1 MLDSKFGP
9 LWSPVRGGGKLMLLP
24 SSTQDSAF
32 LPHRKE
38 NNQLLIDAINKLERS
53 DVFVDIGSNIG
64 FYSLRASQRLGPAGM
79 VVSIEPSSREFS
91 RLAAAKFNNQHAC
104 QWALFNCGIGP
115 KGRHAL
121 EINAGHTGMNHLK
134 PRQASRQ
141 NDSQPGG
148 AETIS
153 LATLDDLLTV
163 LGIEQI
169 QLLKI
174 DIEGFELQA
183 LQSFRRLLS
192 SGAIKTIVIEIT
204 DRFLKRF
211 GDSRAQL
218 YQVMDECQFVP
229 QIGLSSHWQYD
240 DIFYHR
246 GQ

>member
-9 LWSPVRGGGKLMLLP
+9 LWSTVRGGGKLMLLP

-38 NNQLLIDAINKLERS
+38 NNQLLIDAINKLKSS

-91 RLAAAKFNNQHAC
+91 RLAAAKFNNPHAC

-121 EINAGHTGMNHLK
+121 EVNAGHTGMNHLK
-134 PRQASRQ
+134 PRHA
-141 NDSQPGG
+141 DGQPGG
-148 AETIS
+148 AETVS
-153 LATLDDLLTV
+153 LVALDDLLTV

-240 DIFYHR
+240 DIFHHR